1 MIYNDSFKRKIKMK
15 VTKQARVLEAL
26 TKGEELTAKQIA
38 ARFGVKNPTATISEL
53 RLSGFAVYANK
64 RTNKLGGTYT
74 KYRLGTP
81 SRAVVAAGFRA
92 LAHAV

>member
-1 MIYNDSFKRKIKMK
+1 MK